1 MSWYIVADSGCN
13 FRTLDC
19 GRPDISYGLVPMK
32 INVGGRE
39 FVDDSDLDIGELND
53 AVAAEQSATSSACP
67 SAGEWA
73 EQFRKHDNVIA
84 FTISSSL
91 SASYDAA
98 VMARDM
104 VISEAEHDGIKTKNV
119 YVHDTLSAAGKLEL
133 LIVDTVRY
141 LNENPQASFEDVVQH
156 VRDIDSKMQIVF
168 SLSHYDNLIKNGRLP
183 KAAGV
188 IANKLNIRMMGTA
201 TDEGTIKV
209 IGSTRGE
216 KKSYKKLVEKMA
228 ELGYAGGM
236 VYIDHSRNIDGATA
250 LAETIKSSW
259 PQADVRVMPCDGL
272 CSYYAEETGMII
284 GFEWFSTSR

>member
-39 FVDDSDLDIGELND
+39 FVDDSYLNIDELND

-104 VISEAEHDGIKTKNV
+104 VITEAERDGINTKNV

-141 LNENPQASFEDVVQH
+141 LNENPEASFVDVVNH

-168 SLSHYDNLIKNGRLP
+168 SLSRYDNLIKNGRLP

-216 KKSYKKLVEKMA
+216 KKSYKKLVEKMS

-236 VYIDHSRNIDGATA
+236 VYIDHSRNNDGATA
-250 LAETIKSSW
+250 LAKTIKSSW
-259 PQADVRVMPCDGL
+259 PQADIRVMPCDGL